1 MGILTDGSS
10 KKQLTQLKKKVIMF
24 FESKS
29 VPILNSSPNWNL
41 KLEHIKELMVRD
53 VEKLKTVFF
62 SNTKSN
68 GCKEII
74 L

>member
-1 MGILTDGSS
+1 
-10 KKQLTQLKKKVIMF
+10 MF
-24 FESKS
+24 FKSTS

-62 SNTKSN
+62 FLISKLMDA
-68 GCKEII
+68 KK
-74 L
+74 